1 MYLKQSLIS
10 YDDKTVKKCN
20 SKYRLF
26 ICGSDQIWAPNVFDP
41 IYFLSF
47 VDYEKPKIAYA
58 PSIGLDRI
66 PKELEVDY
74 CNLLR
79 RFDCLS
85 VREEK
90 GAELIKNICGLNA
103 KVVLDPTLLLEDKE
117 WLKLSVDPKI
127 EGDYIFAYFLGDNK
141 THRDSVKWLADRLN
155 CKIVSISQYDLDREM
170 TDYVVKYA
178 GPREFLGYIK
188 NAKIIV
194 TDSFHGTVFSI
205 IFRKN
210 FYVFERFSN
219 TDKICQN
226 SRIYNIL
233 NKTNLIDRIIKF
245 DGYINNHIHEINY
258 NDVYKLLE
266 AERLNSIT
274 YLKDSI
280 SKYLNN

>member
-1 MYLKQSLIS
+1 
-10 YDDKTVKKCN
+10 
-20 SKYRLF
+20 
-26 ICGSDQIWAPNVFDP
+26 
-41 IYFLSF
+41 
-47 VDYEKPKIAYA
+47 
-58 PSIGLDRI
+58 
-66 PKELEVDY
+66 
-74 CNLLR
+74 
-79 RFDCLS
+79 
-85 VREEK
+85 
-90 GAELIKNICGLNA
+90 
-103 KVVLDPTLLLEDKE
+103 
-117 WLKLSVDPKI
+117 
-127 EGDYIFAYFLGDNK
+127 
-141 THRDSVKWLADRLN
+141 
-155 CKIVSISQYDLDREM
+155 M